1 MKRKLRHDDVE
12 EHVTPP
18 QEEPLDFST
27 KSRQP
32 PLNLEHAPR
41 SNATSPLPLPTTTTK
56 THALMTSAM
65 SQISLPRPVVAA
77 AISGRERGPPP
88 PLLSLG
94 HPADVRERISV
105 KEAAAMLVDMSHH
118 ISTPPSTPNST
129 KSLPARLDVMQV
141 EASFLPLCD
150 SSQNMMKLKVLPSLK
165 FSCVDRN
172 DGPVKNLM
180 RSFKVL

>member
-1 MKRKLRHDDVE
+1 MKRTLRHDDVE
-12 EHVTPP
+12 EHVTPS

-32 PLNLEHAPR
+32 PLNFAHAPR
-41 SNATSPLPLPTTTTK
+41 SNATSPLPLPTTTT

-129 KSLPARLDVMQV
+129 KSIPARLDVSQV
-141 EASFLPLCD
+141 ETLFLE
-150 SSQNMMKLKVLPSLK
+150 KLRLLPS
-165 FSCVDRN
+165 
-172 DGPVKNLM
+172 PV
-180 RSFKVL
+180 